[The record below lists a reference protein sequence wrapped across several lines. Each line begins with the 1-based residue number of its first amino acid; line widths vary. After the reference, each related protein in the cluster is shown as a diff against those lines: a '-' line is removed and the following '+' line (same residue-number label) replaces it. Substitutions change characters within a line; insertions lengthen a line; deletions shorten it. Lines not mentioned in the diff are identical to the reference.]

1 MIFPVFLN
9 YELANQPQYKWTKF
23 GAFTLQAPGIRE
35 TKQFIPER
43 PVPEGTHL
51 QLKQIETK

>member
-1 MIFPVFLN
+1 MFYILN
-9 YELANQPQYKWTKF
+9 SLETVDICATSVYRN
-23 GAFTLQAPGIRE
+23 AFTLQAPGIRE